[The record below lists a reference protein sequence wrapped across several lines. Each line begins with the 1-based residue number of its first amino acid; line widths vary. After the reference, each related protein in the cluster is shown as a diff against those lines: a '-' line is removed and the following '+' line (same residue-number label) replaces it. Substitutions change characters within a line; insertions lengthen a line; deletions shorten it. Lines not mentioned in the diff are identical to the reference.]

1 MKSCL
6 FWGGQSWVYP
16 GVAVCVQ
23 DGGRLCPMELSTGP
37 LASWVEPL
45 ASPHLFRGTLM
56 EVKRNVS
63 FSGESEFSV
72 YSPVSGHQCHS
83 GVSVSSR
90 NRADCMDEVCWL
102 ELVLPSL
109 SCLLLWI
116 VNSPTWRQRCGNWNG
131 PVVFLQDGFKPQS
144 QWCPFPS
151 LMHFLFL
158 PDRGMVGVCIIHSDH
173 WHEWILL
180 KAGDCSDWWFMQKWY
195 RVVPRTR

>member
-45 ASPHLFRGTLM
+45 ASPHLFSGTLM

-72 YSPVSGHQCHS
+72 YSSVSEYQCHL

-109 SCLLLWI
+109 SCLLLWR

-131 PVVFLQDGFKPQS
+131 PVVFYRMDSNPKASGAHFHPSCTSYSS
-144 QWCPFPS
+144 QTEGWLGSASFT
-151 LMHFLFL
+151 LTI
-158 PDRGMVGVCIIHSDH
+158 GMNES
-173 WHEWILL
+173 
-180 KAGDCSDWWFMQKWY
+180 
-195 RVVPRTR
+195 R